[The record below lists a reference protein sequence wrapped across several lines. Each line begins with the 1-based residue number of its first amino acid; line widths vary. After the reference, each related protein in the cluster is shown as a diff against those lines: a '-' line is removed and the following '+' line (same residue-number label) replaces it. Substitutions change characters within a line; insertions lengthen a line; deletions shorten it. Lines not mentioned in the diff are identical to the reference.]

1 MFSAMVKRVG
11 SSRLGVGLPHG
22 PSVREVA
29 HGLCTIRSVPKT
41 TAAAK
46 ASTLRGPVIQPPIW
60 STGPS
65 SSSESL
71 GATSKSAVPQR
82 PESGCVS
89 VVGGIRIFLPGKPKS
104 PAVAAQRLQ
113 APIAMAH
120 GSSTSRGSW
129 SAVAAAASSP
139 ESMREAVDKLLK
151 DVHSSSSIASRNS
164 LLKTWIKF
172 HDIAHK
178 GVEVPA
184 FPLFEDGILRIAALF
199 KAGGYKSFDNYM
211 DRAKSHHILLGAD
224 WSLALDRTSKDARRS
239 VSRNV
244 GRCRQSRP
252 LDILAVGNLP
262 QQDGPFSDGGPIGP
276 VDFAIAGTLF
286 LLREIEIAAARFGSI
301 TFGSPEHSAV
311 TWCLPSSKTD
321 CRGVGVS
328 RTLDC
333 TCSIEALN
341 GICPVAALSRQRER
355 VIKMAK
361 ARKVDP
367 ESLPLFPDS
376 NGNEV
381 NRASAVNTIFSLI
394 LASGGKLRDAKG
406 SLLFGGHSLRTGGAS
421 LLATLGVHPIRIQAM
436 GRWRSPLVIHY
447 AGEAMATGLV
457 RDMALSANVSSSST
471 ARLAKTENFKNS
483 VNARL
488 QAVAETNP
496 GEEQEPKIGTGSLA
510 QVVSKAT
517 QCIHLVPY
525 SPSGLANATLC
536 GWVFPEEAVELL
548 TDNLP
553 HHRECDEC
561 YLNLSE
567 SD

>member
-1 MFSAMVKRVG
+1 MVKRVG
-11 SSRLGVGLPHG
+11 SSRLGIGAPLG

-29 HGLCTIRSVPKT
+29 HGLCTIRSFPKT
-41 TAAAK
+41 PATTK
-46 ASTLRGPVIQPPIW
+46 ASASRGPVVQSPVW

-65 SSSESL
+65 SSCDSL
-71 GATSKSAVPQR
+71 GASSKSAAPQR
-82 PESGCVS
+82 SVSGSVS
-89 VVGGIRIFLPGKPKS
+89 VVGGIRIFLPGKSES
-104 PAVAAQRLQ
+104 PAVAASGSQ
-113 APIAMAH
+113 APIAKAQ
-120 GSSTSRGSW
+120 GILTSRGSW

-139 ESMREAVDKLLK
+139 ESMRAAVDKLLK

-164 LLKTWIKF
+164 LLKTWFKF

-211 DRAKSHHILLGAD
+211 DRAKSHHISLGAE

-262 QQDGPFSDGGPIGP
+262 QQDAPLNDGGPIGP
-276 VDFAIAGTLF
+276 VDFAITGTLF
-286 LLREIEIAAARFGSI
+286 LLREIEIAAAQFGSI
-301 TFGSPEHSAV
+301 TFGSPEHSSV

-341 GICPVAALSRQRER
+341 GICPVAALIRQRDR
-355 VIKMAK
+355 VRQLAR
-361 ARKVDP
+361 ARKVAP
-367 ESLPLFPDS
+367 ETLPLFPDS
-376 NGNEV
+376 MGNEV
-381 NRASAVNTIFSLI
+381 IRPCAVKTIFSLVE
-394 LASGGKLRDAKG
+394 ASGGKLRDAKG

-457 RDMALSANVSSSST
+457 RDMALSATFSSSSK
-471 ARLAKTENFKNS
+471 ARLARTETFKNS
-483 VNARL
+483 LNARL
-488 QAVAETNP
+488 ESVTETDP
-496 GEEQEPKIGTGSLA
+496 GEELEPKIGTGSLA

-517 QCIHLVPY
+517 QCTHLVPFG
-525 SPSGLANATLC
+525 PTGLANTTVC
-536 GWVFPEEAVELL
+536 GWVFPEEAIELV
-548 TDNLP
+548 TDNFP
-553 HHRECDEC
+553 HHRECDDC
-561 YLNLSE
+561 FLNLSE
-567 SD
+567 SE